1 MHIHMVANGRVLVVL
16 LGILGLIGLGRT
28 GARAT

>member
-1 MHIHMVANGRVLVVL
+1 MVANTRVLVLL